1 MTLRFFETLPY
12 NGCIFFTC
20 GEAVRS
26 GLGPVGVVVG
36 VELIRWIPPRY
47 VHVYVHVEFT
57 EVNYE
62 VQFYFPF

>member
-1 MTLRFFETLPY
+1 MYAYFLPAAKPS
-12 NGCIFFTC
+12 
-20 GEAVRS
+20 GEVLVR
-26 GLGPVGVVVG
+26 PVGVLVG

>member
-1 MTLRFFETLPY
+1 MYAYFFPSAKPS
-12 NGCIFFTC
+12 
-20 GEAVRS
+20 GEVLVR
-26 GLGPVGVVVG
+26 PVGVVVE